1 MSSSGPLFFPIAIAA
16 GVLVLSIL
24 VFVHELGH
32 FIAAKACKFKVLAF
46 AIGFGRPIFKYKHG
60 DTEYRINSIPFGGY
74 VAMEGNAQEE
84 ESGSGA
90 DANAKEA
97 QSSAPKSKED
107 IIGAG
112 DNSKPIWQRAV
123 VALAG
128 PVANFIFALLTLW
141 VAFVYGVDR
150 PAYMDS
156 TKIGIVINKS
166 AGQEAGFLAGDSIL
180 SINGE
185 KVSTWEQVQT
195 MMAQQLVSYDIT
207 VARGNEIIEKNIQIE
222 KSGARMPKDPTGGLI
237 PARFPPVI
245 GRVAQ
250 GGAAYNVLEAGDSI
264 ISINGVHIFS
274 FDQFAFIMMEYKPEN
289 GPVKIAIKRSGEPM
303 DLELT
308 PLFDSTR
315 NRYLLGIEPAPEP
328 TKFVSYGP
336 IAALTPTMAK
346 SWEYTTMIF
355 DVLGK
360 LFTGKVSANQL
371 AGPLNIIPISGMMA
385 FQGFSSIL
393 NFMALIGINL
403 AVLNLMP
410 LVITDGGLLMFLG
423 IEAVRRKPLSVKVQV
438 LINKI
443 FLMLFLALFLFVSYN
458 DILRLPDFLRLR

>member
-1 MSSSGPLFFPIAIAA
+1 
-16 GVLVLSIL
+16 L

-46 AIGFGRPIFKYKHG
+46 AIGFGRPLFKYKHG
-60 DTEYRINSIPFGGY
+60 DTEYRINAIPFGGY
-74 VAMEGNAQEE
+74 VAMEGNIPEE
-84 ESGSGA
+84 EENAADGEKKA
-90 DANAKEA
+90 DAK
-97 QSSAPKSKED
+97 PKED
-107 IIGAG
+107 IVGAG

-128 PVANFIFALLTLW
+128 PAANFIFALMTLW

-156 TKIGIVINKS
+156 TRIGIVINKS
-166 AGQEAGFLAGDSIL
+166 VGQEAGFLAGDSIL

-185 KVSTWEQVQT
+185 KVNTWEQVQT
-195 MMAQQLVSYDIT
+195 MMAQQLGSYDIT
-207 VARGNEIIEKNIQIE
+207 VARGDEIIEKNIQIE

-245 GRVAQ
+245 GRVMP

-264 ISINGVHIFS
+264 ISINGVNIFS
-274 FDQFAFIMMEYKPEN
+274 FDQFAFIMMEYSPES
-289 GPVKIAIKRSGEPM
+289 GPVKLAITRAGKPM

-308 PLFDSTR
+308 PVFDSNR

-336 IAALTPTMAK
+336 IAAFAPTMTK

-360 LFTGKVSANQL
+360 LFSGKVSANQL

-423 IEAVRRKPLSVKVQV
+423 IEAIRKKPLSVKTQI

-443 FLMLFLALFLFVSYN
+443 SIMLFLALFLFVSYN

>member
-1 MSSSGPLFFPIAIAA
+1 VSSGPLFFPIAVLI

-46 AIGFGRPIFKYKHG
+46 AIGFGRPLLKYKRG
-60 DTEYRINSIPFGGY
+60 DTEYRINAIPFGGY
-74 VAMEGNAQEE
+74 VAMAGYAEGEE
-84 ESGSGA
+84 GESGA
-90 DANAKEA
+90 DGDAKIVE
-97 QSSAPKSKED
+97 KED
-107 IIGAG
+107 IVGAG
-112 DNSKPIWQRAV
+112 DTSKPIWQRAV

-128 PVANFIFALLTLW
+128 PIANFVFALITLW

-156 TKIGIVINKS
+156 TKIGVVINKS

-185 KVSTWEQVQT
+185 KVNTWEQVQII
-195 MMAQQLVSYDIT
+195 MAQQLENYNIT
-207 VARGNEIIEKNIQIE
+207 AARGGEILEKNIHIE

-245 GRVAQ
+245 GKVMP
-250 GGAAYNVLEAGDSI
+250 GGSAHNVLEAGDSL
-264 ISINGVHIFS
+264 ISINGAHVFS
-274 FDQFAFIMMEYKPEN
+274 FDQFAFIMMEYNPES
-289 GPVKIAIKRSGEPM
+289 GPVEIAIKRNGEPI

-308 PLFDSTR
+308 PAFDSTR

-328 TKFVSYGP
+328 TKFVRYGP
-336 IAALTPTMAK
+336 IAAIGPTMAK

-360 LFTGKVSANQL
+360 LFSGKVSANQL

-393 NFMALIGINL
+393 NFMALIGVNL

-423 IEAVRRKPLSVKVQV
+423 IEAIRRKPLSMKVQM

-443 FLMLFLALFLFVSYN
+443 FLMLFIALFLFVSYN
-458 DILRLPDFLRLR
+458 DVLRLPDFLRLWK

>member
-1 MSSSGPLFFPIAIAA
+1 MSSSPLFFPLAIVI

-46 AIGFGRPIFKYKHG
+46 AIGFGRPLFKYKHG
-60 DTEYRINSIPFGGY
+60 DTEYRINAIPFGGY
-74 VAMEGNAQEE
+74 VAMAGYAGGDEDEKDGKEG
-84 ESGSGA
+84 
-90 DANAKEA
+90 
-97 QSSAPKSKED
+97 KSVEKED
-107 IIGAG
+107 IVGAG
-112 DNSKPIWQRAV
+112 DTSKPIWQRAI

-128 PVANFIFALLTLW
+128 PAANFVFALLTLW

-156 TKIGIVINKS
+156 TKIGIVVNES
-166 AGQEAGFLAGDSIL
+166 AGQKAGFLSGDSIL

-195 MMAQQLVSYDIT
+195 LMAQQLGNYDIT
-207 VARGNEIIEKNIQIE
+207 VARGGEVLEKHLHIE

-245 GRVAQ
+245 GRVMP
-250 GGAAYNVLEAGDSI
+250 GGSAHNVLEAGDSI
-264 ISINGVHIFS
+264 ISINGANVFS
-274 FDQFAFIMMEYKPEN
+274 FDQFAFIMMEYDPQS
-289 GPVKIAIKRSGEPM
+289 GPVVVVIKRGGESM

-308 PLFDSTR
+308 PTFDSAR

-336 IAALTPTMAK
+336 IAALSPTMAK

-360 LFTGKVSANQL
+360 LFSGKVSANQL

-410 LVITDGGLLMFLG
+410 LVITDGGLLMFMG
-423 IEAVRRKPLSVKVQV
+423 IEAIRRKPLSMKTQL

-443 FLMLFLALFLFVSYN
+443 SIMLFLALFLFVSYN

>member
-1 MSSSGPLFFPIAIAA
+1 MTSGPLFFALSILI

-46 AIGFGRPIFKYKHG
+46 AIGFGRPLFKYKRG

-74 VAMEGNAQEE
+74 VAMEGSAPEE
-84 ESGSGA
+84 EEGGA
-90 DANAKEA
+90 DGDKKGGESVAAK
-97 QSSAPKSKED
+97 PKED
-107 IIGAG
+107 IVGAG
-112 DNSKPIWQRAV
+112 DTSKPIWQRAV

-128 PVANFIFALLTLW
+128 PVANFIFALVTLW

-150 PAYMDS
+150 PAFMDS
-156 TKIGIVINKS
+156 TKIGVVINKS
-166 AGQEAGFLAGDSIL
+166 AGHEAGFLAGDSIL

-185 KVSTWEQVQT
+185 KVNTWEQVQT
-195 MMAQQLVSYDIT
+195 MMAQQLGDYNIT
-207 VARGNEIIEKNIQIE
+207 VARDGEILEKNLHIE

-245 GRVAQ
+245 GRVMPDGSAQ
-250 GGAAYNVLEAGDSI
+250 NVLEAGDSI
-264 ISINGVHIFS
+264 ISINGVNVFS
-274 FDQFAFIMMEYKPEN
+274 FDQFAFIMMDYDPQS
-289 GPVKIAIKRSGEPM
+289 GPVQIAIVRGGEPI

-308 PLFDSTR
+308 PKFDSTR

-336 IAALTPTMAK
+336 IAALGPTMTK

-360 LFTGKVSANQL
+360 LFSGKVSANQL
-371 AGPLNIIPISGMMA
+371 AGPLNIIPISGLMA

-423 IEAVRRKPLSVKVQV
+423 IEAVRRKPLSVKVQL

-443 FLMLFLALFLFVSYN
+443 FIMLFLALFLFVSYN
-458 DILRLPDFLRLR
+458 DILRLPDFVRFWK